1 MQLLACQTSCPRTTS
16 SVSWSALVKVGNWR
30 CVSTVSTRKISAA
43 TPVDAAAKSRV
54 CRLFMTRLRLN
65 ADAVP
70 VTDADICCVQD
81 RDHAERQHGVSD
93 GFEDPVECG
102 RVHCAPPVFLDYW
115 MKCCVMPRH
124 LRRVAT
130 KCVGLYGWVGRKVE
144 LYGSCYIVAPTESS
158 LARASQGLL

>member
-81 RDHAERQHGVSD
+81 RDHAERQHRVSD

-102 RVHCAPPVFLDYW
+102 RVHWAPSSFSALLDESAASCHAIEGALLQTAWVCMGGLAERWNFL
-115 MKCCVMPRH
+115 VLVILLH
-124 LRRVAT
+124 QL
-130 KCVGLYGWVGRKVE
+130 
-144 LYGSCYIVAPTESS
+144 S
-158 LARASQGLL
+158 RA